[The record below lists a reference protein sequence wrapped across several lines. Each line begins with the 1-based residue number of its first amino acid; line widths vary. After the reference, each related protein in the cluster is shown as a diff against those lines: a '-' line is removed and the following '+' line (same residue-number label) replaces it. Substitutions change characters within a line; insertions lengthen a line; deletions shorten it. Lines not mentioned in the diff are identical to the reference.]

1 MFARIY
7 RPARNAMQSGR
18 GKTKKWVLEFSP
30 EMAKKPDPLMGWTSS
45 SDMRSQIR
53 LKFDS
58 QDEAVAYAKR
68 QGIPFQVVEPH
79 EPRRYEKSYA
89 DNFSADRK
97 QPWSH

>member
-1 MFARIY
+1 MFAKIY

-18 GKTKKWVLEFSP
+18 GKLNTWLLEFTP
-30 EMAKKPDPLMGWTSS
+30 EMAKRPDPLMGWTSS

-53 LKFDS
+53 LSFDS

-68 QGIPFQVVEPH
+68 QGIPFQVVEPQQAK
-79 EPRRYEKSYA
+79 RYAKSYG